1 MRSGVDGTPWKP
13 GPPARDTSARAVR
26 RPQNLDACAM
36 KKILVGTAAFGCM
49 KGAIRGRQNGNSGL
63 TGNCRVTALLEQREG
78 VTT

>member
-1 MRSGVDGTPWKP
+1 
-13 GPPARDTSARAVR
+13 
-26 RPQNLDACAM
+26 M

-63 TGNCRVTALLEQREG
+63 TGNRRVTALLEQREG